1 MRVLL
6 SRFVIAAAAPP
17 LCGKCHFASAVRTLA
32 LGSGCPGSAALRL
45 SGRGCCEGTA
55 FMEATVAI
63 LPLWLRRD
71 PICHWRTSFQPR
83 PPQFGALWIAVASVA
98 VDVAL
103 QRGCR
108 YPRPRQAGLSLRNLP
123 GGSGRRSCV
132 ALRNAGVRGVWALAL
147 RQRLPRLRRMATSG
161 CVCRQMNCC
170 TKAAAGRC
178 GIEHFRLVCPQGAS
192 FTTAETAAA
201 RLYVANVRTRLS
213 LGNSLY
219 GRGRRSFAT
228 ADDGVRC

>member
-45 SGRGCCEGTA
+45 SGRACCEGTG

-71 PICHWRTSFQPR
+71 PICHWRASFQPR
-83 PPQFGALWIAVASVA
+83 PPHFGALWIAGCVCSCGRCFTTRLSVSPA
-98 VDVAL
+98 TPG
-103 QRGCR
+103 R
-108 YPRPRQAGLSLRNLP
+108 SLVKELA

-132 ALRNAGVRGVWALAL
+132 ALRTAGGRGVWALAL
-147 RQRLPRLRRMATSG
+147 RQRLLRLRRMATSG

-170 TKAAAGRC
+170 SKAAAGRC
-178 GIEHFRLVCPQGAS
+178 GMEHFRLVCPQGAS

-201 RLYVANVRTRLS
+201 RLYVANVRTCLS

>member
-1 MRVLL
+1 
-6 SRFVIAAAAPP
+6 
-17 LCGKCHFASAVRTLA
+17 
-32 LGSGCPGSAALRL
+32 
-45 SGRGCCEGTA
+45 
-55 FMEATVAI
+55 MEATVAI

-71 PICHWRTSFQPR
+71 PICHWRTYFQPR
-83 PPQFGALWIAVASVA
+83 PPQFGALWIAGCVCSCGRCFTTRLSVSA
-98 VDVAL
+98 ATPGRSVVKELARG
-103 QRGCR
+103 QR
-108 YPRPRQAGLSLRNLP
+108 LP
-123 GGSGRRSCV
+123 QLCCF
-132 ALRNAGVRGVWALAL
+132 ANAGARGVRALAL

-178 GIEHFRLVCPQGAS
+178 GIEHVRLVCPQGAS
-192 FTTAETAAA
+192 FTTAETDTA